1 MTFFKVATLDNWS
14 WLMRDIMAG
23 QRAMDQPPF
32 AWVMF
37 VIYLVI
43 TAFLFL
49 NIFTAIVMDQ
59 YDFTARV
66 TSKPRSNGVERQ
78 IMTFNHA
85 STISEEWSYLDPK
98 QTDFIDETK
107 VRGLLFKI
115 GPPVGFKPD
124 LPRDRQIRHL
134 RRMELRMTGLSR
146 QVHYVDFFISCAVLR
161 YRLQRK
167 PVTDL
172 DLDKIRGKLSLEI
185 ALSFPTMED
194 PRLEDTGG
202 LLSAVQAIN
211 FLQGQYRGLVLRRMR
226 AAGDTEGIIN
236 FEENRRK
243 QLERQAEARA
253 REDEEAQRSMQ
264 KGKGKD
270 KKKKK
275 KPGKK

>member
-49 NIFTAIVMDQ
+49 KIFTAIVMDQ

-107 VRGLLFKI
+107 VRGLLQ
-115 GPPVGFKPD
+115 GEPD
-124 LPRDRQIRHL
+124 
-134 RRMELRMTGLSR
+134 SKN
-146 QVHYVDFFISCAVLR
+146 
-161 YRLQRK
+161 K
-167 PVTDL
+167 PV
-172 DLDKIRGKLSLEI
+172 LSTQSARS
-185 ALSFPTMED
+185 ALK
-194 PRLEDTGG
+194 
-202 LLSAVQAIN
+202 N
-211 FLQGQYRGLVLRRMR
+211 KNR
-226 AAGDTEGIIN
+226 AYWGAQ
-236 FEENRRK
+236 NRRIRTASTIHSK
-243 QLERQAEARA
+243 
-253 REDEEAQRSMQ
+253 
-264 KGKGKD
+264 
-270 KKKKK
+270 
-275 KPGKK
+275 